1 MGAKEPLQE
10 RKGRLHKLV
19 DSLPGTPETARRL
32 AAAAR
37 HLESNE
43 DLVPDVPAHVEVRD
57 GWAVIVPDRP
67 IPPLTVEETRAATD
81 RVRR

>member
-1 MGAKEPLQE
+1 MGARVKQQRAPD
-10 RKGRLHKLV
+10 HK
-19 DSLPGTPETARRL
+19 DR
-32 AAAAR
+32 
-37 HLESNE
+37 